1 MYNIIYM
8 KKQGGDLLKETIKR
22 ILNLALG
29 FRTGIKCSKVSMAA
43 CISAFVIMGMATGC
57 TSTSGNDKATIAP
70 VETQDTKKSQDV
82 SKESTKSVNG
92 ELKVHFIDVGQAD
105 SILVQQ
111 GSSAMLIDAGNNA
124 DNQTVKSYLDKQGIN
139 ELKYFIGTHKDE
151 DHIGSADYIIN
162 SFKVGKVYFPKQ
174 TATTKTFED
183 FVRVVKGKGL
193 KLTVP
198 TVGESFK
205 LGDAI
210 VTVLAPNSSSYQ
222 DANDYSIVVKVS
234 YGSTSFLLTGDAES
248 VSESEMVSKGLDL
261 RATVLKVG
269 HHGSKSSTSQSFLN
283 KVNPKYAV
291 ISVGKDND
299 YGHPKQDVMNRLK
312 AKNIP
317 VYRTDENGTIVATS
331 NGKEVKFST
340 NPGSYKGIASN
351 PSGDEKSS
359 TSTKTQVVPTP
370 VTPKPNVATTAKS
383 TAPTST
389 DNNSKIVYYTPKGKS
404 YHYDRNCRTLSRS
417 KTILQFTLGE
427 AINSSHSD
435 PCDVCTY

>member
-1 MYNIIYM
+1 M
-8 KKQGGDLLKETIKR
+8 KETIKR
-22 ILNLALG
+22 ILNLD
-29 FRTGIKCSKVSMAA
+29 FRFRAGAKYIKVSMAA

-57 TSTSGNDKATIAP
+57 TSTSGDDKATIAP
-70 VETQDTKKSQDV
+70 VETKDTKVEDNT
-82 SKESTKSVNG
+82 SKDTKVSVNG

-111 GSSAMLIDAGNNA
+111 GNSAMLVDAGNNA

-291 ISVGKDND
+291 ISVGKGND
-299 YGHPKQDVMNRLK
+299 YGHPKQEVMNRLK

-317 VYRTDENGTIVATS
+317 VYRTDERGTIVATS
-331 NGKEVKFST
+331 DGSEVKFST
-340 NPGSYKGIASN
+340 KPGSYNGA
-351 PSGDEKSS
+351 PSSSSSS
-359 TSTKTQVVPTP
+359 TGNSTTTKTQVVPAT
-370 VTPKPNVATTAKS
+370 VAPKY
-383 TAPTST
+383 TAPTT
-389 DNNSKIVYYTPKGKS
+389 PKTTAPANNNARIVYHTPSGKS
-404 YHYDRNCRTLSRS
+404 YHYDKNCRTLSRS

>member
-1 MYNIIYM
+1 M
-8 KKQGGDLLKETIKR
+8 KETIKR
-22 ILNLALG
+22 ILNLD
-29 FRTGIKCSKVSMAA
+29 FRFRAGAKYIKVSMAA
-43 CISAFVIMGMATGC
+43 CISVFLIMGMATGC
-57 TSTSGNDKATIAP
+57 TSTSGDDKATIAP

-82 SKESTKSVNG
+82 SKESTTSVNG

-124 DNQTVKSYLDKQGIN
+124 DNQTVKSYLDRQGIN

-205 LGDAI
+205 LGDAT
-210 VTVLAPNSSSYQ
+210 VTILAPNSSSYQ

-299 YGHPKQDVMNRLK
+299 YGHPKQEVMNRLK

-317 VYRTDENGTIVATS
+317 VYRTDERGTIVATS
-331 NGKEVKFST
+331 NGSEVKFST
-340 NPGSYKGIASN
+340 NPGSYNGAAS
-351 PSGDEKSS
+351 SSSSSSS
-359 TSTKTQVVPTP
+359 TGNSTTTKTQVVPAAVAPKSTVP
-370 VTPKPNVATTAKS
+370 TTPKTT
-383 TAPTST
+383 TSA
-389 DNNSKIVYYTPKGKS
+389 NNNARIVYHTPSGKS
-404 YHYDRNCRTLSRS
+404 YHYDKNCRTLSRS
-417 KTILQFTLGE
+417 KTILQFTLDE
-427 AINSSHSD
+427 AINSSYSD

>member
-1 MYNIIYM
+1 M
-8 KKQGGDLLKETIKR
+8 KETIKR
-22 ILNLALG
+22 ILNLDFR
-29 FRTGIKCSKVSMAA
+29 FRTSAKYIKVSMAA

-57 TSTSGNDKATIAP
+57 TSGNDKPTIAP
-70 VETQDTKKSQDV
+70 VETQNTKEDSTAKNTRV
-82 SKESTKSVNG
+82 SASG

-111 GSSAMLIDAGNNA
+111 GSSAMLVDAGNNA
-124 DNQTVKSYLDKQGIN
+124 DNQTVKSYLDKQGIT

-162 SFKVGKVYFPKQ
+162 SLKVGKVYFPKQ

-183 FVRVVKGKGL
+183 FVRAVKGKGL

-198 TVGESFK
+198 SVGESFK
-205 LGDAI
+205 LGEAT
-210 VTVLAPNSSSYQ
+210 VTVLAPNSSSYK
-222 DANDYSIVVKVS
+222 DANDYSIVVKVT

-261 RATVLKVG
+261 GATVLKVG

-283 KVNPKYAV
+283 KVKPKYAV

-299 YGHPKQDVMNRLK
+299 YGHPKQEVMDRLK

-340 NPGSYKGIASN
+340 NPGSYKGMASN
-351 PSGDEKSS
+351 SSGNVTSS
-359 TSTKTQVVPTP
+359 TSTKTQAVPASATPKTTAPSAPKTTTP
-370 VTPKPNVATTAKS
+370 VQTN
-383 TAPTST
+383 
-389 DNNSKIVYYTPKGKS
+389 NNSRIVYHTPSGKS
-404 YHYDRNCRTLSRS
+404 YHYDRNCKALSRS

-427 AINSSHSD
+427 AINSKYSD
-435 PCDVCTY
+435 PCDVCVY

>member
-1 MYNIIYM
+1 M
-8 KKQGGDLLKETIKR
+8 KETIKR
-22 ILNLALG
+22 ILNLD
-29 FRTGIKCSKVSMAA
+29 FRFRAGSKYIKLSMAA

-57 TSTSGNDKATIAP
+57 TSTSGDDKATIAP
-70 VETQDTKKSQDV
+70 VETKDTKKEDNT
-82 SKESTKSVNG
+82 SKDTKVSVNG

-111 GSSAMLIDAGNNA
+111 GNSAMLVDAGNNA
-124 DNQTVKSYLDKQGIN
+124 DNQTVKSYLDKQGIT

-162 SFKVGKVYFPKQ
+162 SFKVGKVYFPRQ

-299 YGHPKQDVMNRLK
+299 YGHPKQEVMNRLK

-317 VYRTDENGTIVATS
+317 VYRTDEKGTIVATS
-331 NGKEVKFST
+331 NGSEVKFST
-340 NPGSYKGIASN
+340 NPGSYNGAASSSSSSNSKGN
-351 PSGDEKSS
+351 S
-359 TSTKTQVVPTP
+359 TTTKAQVVPA
-370 VTPKPNVATTAKS
+370 VVAPKS
-383 TAPTST
+383 TAPTAPKTST
-389 DNNSKIVYYTPKGKS
+389 PKTTAPANNNARIVYHTPSGKS
-404 YHYDRNCRTLSRS
+404 YHYDKNCKTLSRS